1 MDYVDAM
8 RGFVA
13 TARAGTMSAAAR
25 QLDISVALVSK
36 RIARLEAHLGTRLFH
51 RTTRRLTVSDPGSE
65 YLERARRILVEID
78 DAERAGWHAE

>member
-1 MDYVDAM
+1 M

-13 TARAGTMSAAAR
+13 TAHAGTMSAAAR

-51 RTTRRLTVSDPGSE
+51 RTTRRLTVSDPGRE